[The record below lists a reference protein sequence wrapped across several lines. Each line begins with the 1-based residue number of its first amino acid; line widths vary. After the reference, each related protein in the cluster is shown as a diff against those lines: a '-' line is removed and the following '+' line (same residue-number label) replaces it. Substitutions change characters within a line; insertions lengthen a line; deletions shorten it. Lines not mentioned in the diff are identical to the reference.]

1 MPDVLIREARLEDCH
16 ALAHVIISATVD
28 AFRGRVPD
36 ACLGW
41 LSIGESERNWARIF
55 TPGEILDQG
64 SRLIVAESGVDG
76 VIGLALVGRTTAVHA
91 NDPRVLDRYPNDLH
105 SLQVSP
111 EWQGKGVGRRL
122 VSRVAELLVEQGETG
137 LLVRV
142 LPENPNVGFYGHLGA
157 VRVGSQP
164 YVWEGYATEELL
176 FGWDDVSKLGR

>member
-1 MPDVLIREARLEDCH
+1 MAEFQIRAARVEDCH
-16 ALAHVIISATVD
+16 AMARVIISATVD

-55 TPGEILDQG
+55 TPGEILERG
-64 SRLIVAESGVDG
+64 ARLFVAESGVDG
-76 VIGLALVGRTTAVHA
+76 VIGLALVGRTTAEHA

-111 EWQGKGVGRRL
+111 EWQGRGVGRGL

-142 LPENPNVGFYGHLGA
+142 LAENPNVGFYERLGA
-157 VRVGSQP
+157 VRVDSQV
-164 YVWEGYATEELL
+164 YDWEGYLAEELL
-176 FGWDDVSKLGR
+176 YGWSLGDFF